1 MKQNVGSDEEITKT
15 IHFVNDIAPDL
26 ESLAKK
32 LEKSSDDL
40 DDIDDL
46 ISDEKTMKYLKTWG
60 NKLVSMKSDMDAN
73 SDNINLVNDLLGE
86 YDKPEVQAFKNNA
99 SQLQKDIDDVRPILK
114 SLKNKLD
121 DPVIN
126 AGLHKSPQ
134 TMTQLLKIKN
144 DLENNR
150 DVTEILRL
158 VTDPKNVKI
167 GNGVVQTLNNL
178 ESKHAVDDYV
188 KDLDQADDLLARKDE
203 YVKIAKNYKIFTDS
217 ADGMDTDLKFVM
229 KTSEIKKPEVAVKQA
244 VQATTQKTGFVA
256 WCKNLIA
263 KLK

>member
-1 MKQNVGSDEEITKT
+1 M
-15 IHFVNDIAPDL
+15 
-26 ESLAKK
+26 
-32 LEKSSDDL
+32 
-40 DDIDDL
+40 
-46 ISDEKTMKYLKTWG
+46 
-60 NKLVSMKSDMDAN
+60 
-73 SDNINLVNDLLGE
+73 
-86 YDKPEVQAFKNNA
+86 
-99 SQLQKDIDDVRPILK
+99 K

-134 TMTQLLKIKN
+134 TMTQLLKMKN

-203 YVKIAKNYKIFTDS
+203 YVKIAKI
-217 ADGMDTDLKFVM
+217 
-229 KTSEIKKPEVAVKQA
+229 IKSLQILP
-244 VQATTQKTGFVA
+244 TA
-256 WCKNLIA
+256 WIPI
-263 KLK
+263 